1 MNKKNIPKYFP
12 GLFFPALVLLL
23 LTITINVPTA
33 FAAAS
38 NEEISAFE
46 KLDAVFQEYL
56 LKECIDENKSTYT
69 DDQLKEM
76 TDDLQTYLD
85 QCDITTSYKEMEAVS
100 RYVANRVYY
109 NLNDKR
115 FNPKHGTELTSD
127 NPYDVWFYKKAVC
140 GGYTNLL
147 NTLLVSRGIPS
158 FELLTKTHAYSIAY
172 NKDSDCW
179 IYIDATGCSTNRYDL
194 ERDENRELLPD
205 AKEVWTS
212 GGYNSAGFDMTPQTM
227 LYDRAAHMVYSCGY
241 LVKDGLRYSFHCND
255 SNYNT
260 SVDLDTWKDMTDWNM
275 TLYGPWSEDYSKDV
289 KVTDVGGIPIH
300 KVYDGFAGTDIESV
314 DFSETSI
321 QTIATRYSSTQG
333 TFEGCTKL
341 KTVKLPDTVKYF
353 YSKTFQDC
361 TALEEINMPKST
373 QIFSPQQ
380 FSGCSSLKSVDFR
393 GTSVT
398 QLSKEVFKGCTSLT
412 SVYLGEQ
419 ENLSIDAYAFQD
431 CTNLETVDCSTTNI
445 YSIGNYAFYNCSG
458 LTKIDLSGSS
468 METIGQSAFS
478 DCTGLEEAILPKTLK
493 TIDNYAFCN
502 CSKLTKI
509 DLSDSSLETIGQ
521 SVFRNCTGL
530 EEVILPKTLK
540 EIGYLAFSG
549 TVIKSLD
556 LSNTAITKIGYS
568 SCANMDVLKTLYLPN
583 TLQEF
588 EDNAFSVS
596 KSSFDRLYIFSDIPE
611 ADIRAMADKA
621 DGVWSGRFI
630 SFPKG
635 TYTITYDGNG
645 ATAGTMDVQT
655 CMIDDYPFDLAKN
668 TYTRDGYVFTGW
680 NTKADGSGDSYKDGA
695 SVEALSETDQ
705 AEITL
710 YAMWR
715 DSSEISYNIKYVLVK
730 NNATNDNPNT
740 YTNKSDTIKLN
751 DPVLEGYTFLG
762 WFSDKECTQQVTEIT
777 AGSTGDITLYALWE
791 ENDTC
796 EHEWIQAEVIERATC
811 SQEGTATR
819 ACTKCGKSEVITL
832 PIDPDYHWEK
842 EIVNKKPAT
851 TTEEGYTG
859 DTICKACKK
868 VLQQGEIIPKKG
880 TASETPAAS
889 NKPDTSNT
897 PAASNKPDTSNTPAA
912 SNAPAATKKPSS
924 SNTPSATKK
933 PSASSGTQDASSETS
948 TKASAPK
955 AVKGLRIVNQKPLKL
970 IITWLPE
977 TTVKGYEVQY
987 AMDKKFT
994 RSLKKKTVKTTYC
1007 TVKKVK
1013 RSKTYFVRVR
1023 AYKLQGTKKIYSK
1036 WTKVKKIKVKK

>member
-1 MNKKNIPKYFP
+1 MNKKDIPKYFP

-38 NEEISAFE
+38 EEEISAFE
-46 KLDAVFQEYL
+46 KLDGIFQEYL
-56 LKECIDENKSTYT
+56 LKDCIDPNKSTYT

-85 QCDITTSYKEMEAVS
+85 QCDITTTYKEMEAVS
-100 RYVANRVYY
+100 RYVANRVSY

-115 FNPKHGTELTSD
+115 YNPKHGTELTSD
-127 NPYDVWFYKKAVC
+127 NPYDVWSSKKAVC

-158 FELLTKTHAYSIAY
+158 FGLVTKTHAYSIAY
-172 NKDSDCW
+172 NKDSDYW
-179 IYIDATGCSTNRYDL
+179 IYIDATVCSRNRYDL
-194 ERDENRELLPD
+194 ERDDDTSEVLPD
-205 AKEVWTS
+205 AEELWTS
-212 GGYNSAGFDMTPQTM
+212 GGYNSAGFDMTIPTM
-227 LYDRAAHMVYSCGY
+227 LLDRAAYMVYSCGY

-255 SNYNT
+255 SSFNT
-260 SVDLDTWKDMTDWNM
+260 DMDLDTWQDMTDWNL
-275 TLYGPWSEDYSKDV
+275 TLFGPWGDDYSKDV
-289 KVTDVGGIPIH
+289 KVTDIDGVPIY

-321 QTIATRYSSTQG
+321 KMIVSLFNSTTG

-341 KTVKLPDTVKYF
+341 KTVKLPDTVTQF
-353 YSKTFQDC
+353 YSQTFKNC
-361 TALEEINMPKST
+361 TALEEINIPKSI
-373 QIFSPQQ
+373 QVIQPQE
-380 FSGCSSLKSVDFR
+380 FLGCSSLKTVDFR
-393 GTSVT
+393 GTSVVR
-398 QLSKEVFKGCTSLT
+398 LCEEAFKGCTSLT
-412 SVYLGEQ
+412 SVYLDEP

-431 CTNLETVDCSTTNI
+431 CTNLETVDCSKTNI
-445 YSIGNYAFYNCSG
+445 SSIENYAFYNCSK
-458 LTKIDLSGSS
+458 LKKIDLSSS
-468 METIGQSAFS
+468 TMEQTGQSIFRA
-478 DCTGLEEAILPKTLK
+478 CT
-493 TIDNYAFCN
+493 
-502 CSKLTKI
+502 S
-509 DLSDSSLETIGQ
+509 
-521 SVFRNCTGL
+521 L

-540 EIGYLAFSG
+540 EINYLTFSG
-549 TVIKSLD
+549 TAIKTLD
-556 LSNTAITKIGYS
+556 LRETAITKIIDSG
-568 SCANMDVLKTLYLPN
+568 CANMDALKTLYLPA
-583 TLQEF
+583 TLEEF
-588 EDNAFSVS
+588 GDYAFLA
-596 KSSFDRLYIFSDIPE
+596 KQSSSGRLYIYSDIPE
-611 ADIRAMADKA
+611 ADINAMANKA
-621 DGVWSGRFI
+621 IGVWSGRRI

-635 TYTITYDGNG
+635 TYTIIYDGNS
-645 ATAGTMDVQT
+645 ATAGTMDTQT
-655 CMIDDYPFDLAKN
+655 CMIDGFTFSLSKN
-668 TYTRDGYVFTGW
+668 AYTMENYTFTGW
-680 NTKADGSGDSYKDGA
+680 NTMPDGSGAFYRD
-695 SVEALSETDQ
+695 EANIYPLTETDQ

-710 YAMWR
+710 YAMWK
-715 DSSEISYNIKYVLVK
+715 DSSVTDYTITYFL
-730 NNATNDNPNT
+730 NATNVQNDNPT
-740 YTNKSDTIKLN
+740 AYTNNSDTITLK
-751 DPVLEGYTFLG
+751 DPIREGYTFLG
-762 WFSDKECTQQVTEIT
+762 WFSDKELTQQVTEI
-777 AGSTGDITLYALWE
+777 AKGSTGDITLYAHWKRA
-791 ENDTC
+791 DAC
-796 EHEWIQAEVIERATC
+796 EHEWIQTAVIERATC

-819 ACTKCGKSEVITL
+819 ACTKCGKSEVVSL

-842 EIVNKKPAT
+842 EVVNKKPAT

-868 VLQQGEIIPKKG
+868 VLQQGEVIPKKG

-897 PAASNKPDTSNTPAA
+897 PAASNKPGTSNTPAV

-933 PSASSGTQDASSETS
+933 PSASSDTQDASSETS

-970 IITWLPE
+970 IITWLPD

>member
-38 NEEISAFE
+38 EEEISAFE
-46 KLDAVFQEYL
+46 KLDGIFQEYL
-56 LKECIDENKSTYT
+56 LKDCIDPNKSTYT

-85 QCDITTSYKEMEAVS
+85 QCDITTTYKEMEAVS
-100 RYVANRVYY
+100 RYVANRVSY

-115 FNPKHGTELTSD
+115 YNPKHGTELTSD
-127 NPYDVWFYKKAVC
+127 NPYDVWSSKKAVC

-158 FELLTKTHAYSIAY
+158 FGLVTKTHAYSIAY
-172 NKDSDCW
+172 NKDSDYW
-179 IYIDATGCSTNRYDL
+179 IYIDATVCSRNRYDL
-194 ERDENRELLPD
+194 ERDDDTSEVLPD
-205 AKEVWTS
+205 AEELWTS
-212 GGYNSAGFDMTPQTM
+212 GGYNSAGFDMTIPTM
-227 LYDRAAHMVYSCGY
+227 LLNRAAYMVYSCGY

-255 SNYNT
+255 SSFNT
-260 SVDLDTWKDMTDWNM
+260 DMDLDTWKDMTDWNL
-275 TLYGPWSEDYSKDV
+275 TLFGPWGDDYSKNV
-289 KVTDVGGIPIH
+289 KVTDIDGVPVH
-300 KVYDGFAGTDIESV
+300 KVYDSFAGTDIESV
-314 DFSETSI
+314 DFSEASI
-321 QTIATRYSSTQG
+321 KMIVSLFSSTTG

-341 KTVKLPDTVKYF
+341 KTVKLPDTVTQF
-353 YSKTFQDC
+353 YSQTFKNC
-361 TALEEINMPKST
+361 TALKEINIPKSI
-373 QIFSPQQ
+373 QVIQPQE
-380 FSGCSSLKSVDFR
+380 FLGCSSLKTVDFR
-393 GTSVT
+393 GTSVVR
-398 QLSKEVFKGCTSLT
+398 LCEEAFKGCTSLA
-412 SVYLGEQ
+412 SVYWGEP

-431 CTNLETVDCSTTNI
+431 CTNLETVDCSKTNI
-445 YSIGNYAFYNCSG
+445 SSIENYAFYNCSK
-458 LTKIDLSGSS
+458 LKKIDLSSS
-468 METIGQSAFS
+468 TMEQTGQSIFRA
-478 DCTGLEEAILPKTLK
+478 CT
-493 TIDNYAFCN
+493 
-502 CSKLTKI
+502 S
-509 DLSDSSLETIGQ
+509 
-521 SVFRNCTGL
+521 L

-540 EIGYLAFSG
+540 EINYLTFSG
-549 TVIKSLD
+549 TAIKTLD
-556 LSNTAITKIGYS
+556 LRETAITKIIDSG
-568 SCANMDVLKTLYLPN
+568 CANMDALKTLYLPA
-583 TLQEF
+583 TLEEF
-588 EDNAFSVS
+588 GDYAFLAK
-596 KSSFDRLYIFSDIPE
+596 KSSSGKLYIYSVIPE
-611 ADIRAMADKA
+611 ADINAMANKA
-621 DGVWSGRFI
+621 IGVWSGRRI

-635 TYTITYDGNG
+635 TYTIIYDGNG
-645 ATAGTMDVQT
+645 ATAGTMDAQT
-655 CMIDDYPFDLAKN
+655 CMIDGFTFSLSKN
-668 TYTRDGYVFTGW
+668 AYTMENYTFTGW
-680 NTKADGSGDSYKDGA
+680 NTMPDGSGAFYRD
-695 SVEALSETDQ
+695 EANIYPLTETDQ

-710 YAMWR
+710 YAMWK
-715 DSSEISYNIKYVLVK
+715 DSSVTDYTITYFL
-730 NNATNDNPNT
+730 NATNVQNDNPT
-740 YTNKSDTIKLN
+740 AYTNNSDTITLK
-751 DPVLEGYTFLG
+751 DPIREGYTFLG
-762 WFSDKECTQQVTEIT
+762 WFSDKELTQQVTEI
-777 AGSTGDITLYALWE
+777 AKGSTGDITLYAHWKRA
-791 ENDTC
+791 DAC
-796 EHEWIQAEVIERATC
+796 EHEWIQTAVIERATC

-819 ACTKCGKSEVITL
+819 ACTKCGKSEVVSL

-842 EIVNKKPAT
+842 EVVNKKPAT

-868 VLQQGEIIPKKG
+868 VLQQGEVIPKKG

-897 PAASNKPDTSNTPAA
+897 PAASNKPGTSNTPAA
-912 SNAPAATKKPSS
+912 SNAPAATEKPSS

>member
-38 NEEISAFE
+38 EEEISAFE
-46 KLDAVFQEYL
+46 KLDGIFQEYL
-56 LKECIDENKSTYT
+56 LKDCIDPNKSTYT

-85 QCDITTSYKEMEAVS
+85 QCDITTTYKEMEAVS
-100 RYVANRVYY
+100 RYVANRVSY

-115 FNPKHGTELTSD
+115 YNPKHGTELTSD
-127 NPYDVWFYKKAVC
+127 NPYDVWSSKKAVC

-158 FELLTKTHAYSIAY
+158 FGLVTKTHAYSIAY
-172 NKDSDCW
+172 NKDSDYW
-179 IYIDATGCSTNRYDL
+179 IYIDATVCSRNRYDL
-194 ERDENRELLPD
+194 ERDDDTREVLPD
-205 AKEVWTS
+205 AEELWTS
-212 GGYNSAGFDMTPQTM
+212 GGYNSAGFDMTIPTM
-227 LYDRAAHMVYSCGY
+227 LLDRTAYMVYSCGY

-255 SNYNT
+255 SSFNT
-260 SVDLDTWKDMTDWNM
+260 DMDLDTWKDMTDWNL
-275 TLYGPWSEDYSKDV
+275 TLFGPWGDDYSKNV
-289 KVTDVGGIPIH
+289 KVTDIDGVPVH

-321 QTIATRYSSTQG
+321 KMIVSLFSSTTG

-341 KTVKLPDTVKYF
+341 KTVTLPDTVTQF
-353 YSKTFQDC
+353 YSQTFKNC
-361 TALEEINMPKST
+361 TALEEINIPKSI
-373 QIFSPQQ
+373 QVIQPQE
-380 FSGCSSLKSVDFR
+380 FLGCSSLKTVDFR
-393 GTSVT
+393 GTSVVRICD
-398 QLSKEVFKGCTSLT
+398 EAFKGCTFLA
-412 SVYLGEQ
+412 SVYLGEP

-431 CTNLETVDCSTTNI
+431 CTNLETVDCSKTNI
-445 YSIGNYAFYNCSG
+445 SSIENYAFYNCSK
-458 LTKIDLSGSS
+458 LKKIDLSSS
-468 METIGQSAFS
+468 TMEQTGQSIFRA
-478 DCTGLEEAILPKTLK
+478 CT
-493 TIDNYAFCN
+493 
-502 CSKLTKI
+502 S
-509 DLSDSSLETIGQ
+509 
-521 SVFRNCTGL
+521 L

-540 EIGYLAFSG
+540 EINYLTFSG
-549 TVIKSLD
+549 TAIKTLD
-556 LSNTAITKIGYS
+556 LRETAITKIIDSG
-568 SCANMDVLKTLYLPN
+568 CANMDALKTLYLPA
-583 TLQEF
+583 TLEEF
-588 EDNAFSVS
+588 GDYAFLAK
-596 KSSFDRLYIFSDIPE
+596 KSSSGRLYIYSNIPE
-611 ADIRAMADKA
+611 ADINAMANKA
-621 DGVWSGRFI
+621 IGVWSGRRI

-635 TYTITYDGNG
+635 TYTIIYDGNG
-645 ATAGTMDVQT
+645 ATAGTMDAQT
-655 CMIDDYPFDLAKN
+655 CMIDGFTFSLSKN
-668 TYTRDGYVFTGW
+668 AYTRENYTFTGW
-680 NTKADGSGDSYKDGA
+680 NTMSDGSGTFYRD
-695 SVEALSETDQ
+695 EANIYPLTETDQ

-710 YAMWR
+710 YAMWK
-715 DSSEISYNIKYVLVK
+715 DSSVTDYTITYFL
-730 NNATNDNPNT
+730 NATNVQNDNPT
-740 YTNKSDTIKLN
+740 AYTNNSDTITLK
-751 DPVLEGYTFLG
+751 DPIREGYTFLG
-762 WFSDKECTQQVTEIT
+762 WFSDKELTQQVTEI
-777 AGSTGDITLYALWE
+777 AKGSTGNITLYAHWKRA
-791 ENDTC
+791 DAC
-796 EHEWIQAEVIERATC
+796 EHEWIQTAVIERATC

-832 PIDPDYHWEK
+832 PINPDYHWEK
-842 EIVNKKPAT
+842 EVVNKKPAT

-868 VLQQGEIIPKKG
+868 VLQQGEVIPKKG

-897 PAASNKPDTSNTPAA
+897 PAASNKPGTSNTPAA

-933 PSASSGTQDASSETS
+933 PSASSDTQDASSETS

-970 IITWLPE
+970 IITWLPD

>member
-38 NEEISAFE
+38 EEEISAFE
-46 KLDAVFQEYL
+46 KLDGIFQEYL
-56 LKECIDENKSTYT
+56 LKDCIDPNKSTYT

-85 QCDITTSYKEMEAVS
+85 QCDITTTYKEMEAVS
-100 RYVANRVYY
+100 RYVANRVSY

-115 FNPKHGTELTSD
+115 YNPKHGTELTSD
-127 NPYDVWFYKKAVC
+127 NPYDVWFSKKAVC

-158 FELLTKTHAYSIAY
+158 FGLVTKTHAYSIAY
-172 NKDSDCW
+172 NKDSDYW
-179 IYIDATGCSTNRYDL
+179 IYIDATICSRNRYDL
-194 ERDENRELLPD
+194 ERDDDTKEVLPD
-205 AKEVWTS
+205 AEELWTS
-212 GGYNSAGFDMTPQTM
+212 GGYNSAGFDMTIPTM
-227 LYDRAAHMVYSCGY
+227 LLDRAAYMVYSCGY

-255 SNYNT
+255 SIFNT
-260 SVDLDTWKDMTDWNM
+260 DMDLDTWKDMTDWNL
-275 TLYGPWSEDYSKDV
+275 TLFGPWGDDYSKNV
-289 KVTDVGGIPIH
+289 KVTDIDGVPVH

-314 DFSETSI
+314 DFSEASI
-321 QTIATRYSSTQG
+321 KMIVSLFSSTTG

-341 KTVKLPDTVKYF
+341 KTVTLPDTVTQF
-353 YSKTFQDC
+353 YSQTFKNC
-361 TALEEINMPKST
+361 TALEEINIPKSI
-373 QIFSPQQ
+373 QVIQPQE
-380 FSGCSSLKSVDFR
+380 FLGCSSLKTVDFR
-393 GTSVT
+393 GTSVVRICD
-398 QLSKEVFKGCTSLT
+398 EAFKDCTSLT
-412 SVYLGEQ
+412 SVYLGEPK
-419 ENLSIDAYAFQD
+419 NLSIDAYAFQD
-431 CTNLETVDCSTTNI
+431 CTNLETVDCSKTNI
-445 YSIGNYAFYNCSG
+445 SSIENYAFYNCSK
-458 LTKIDLSGSS
+458 LKKIDLSSS
-468 METIGQSAFS
+468 TMEQTGQSIFRA
-478 DCTGLEEAILPKTLK
+478 CT
-493 TIDNYAFCN
+493 
-502 CSKLTKI
+502 S
-509 DLSDSSLETIGQ
+509 
-521 SVFRNCTGL
+521 L

-540 EIGYLAFSG
+540 EINYLTFSG
-549 TVIKSLD
+549 TAIKTLD
-556 LSNTAITKIGYS
+556 LRETAITKIIDSG
-568 SCANMDVLKTLYLPN
+568 CANMDALKTLYLPA
-583 TLQEF
+583 TLEEF
-588 EDNAFSVS
+588 GDYAFLAK
-596 KSSFDRLYIFSDIPE
+596 KSSSGKLYIYSVIPE
-611 ADIRAMADKA
+611 TDINAMADKA
-621 DGVWSGRFI
+621 TGVWSGRSI

-635 TYTITYDGNG
+635 SYTIIYDGNG
-645 ATAGTMDVQT
+645 AAAGTMDAQN
-655 CMIDDYPFDLAKN
+655 CMIDGFTFSLSKN
-668 TYTRDGYVFTGW
+668 AYTKENYTFTGW
-680 NTKADGSGDSYKDGA
+680 NTMPDGSGTFYRD
-695 SVEALSETDQ
+695 EANIYPLTETDQ

-710 YAMWR
+710 YAMWK
-715 DSSEISYNIKYVLVK
+715 DSSVTDYTITYFL
-730 NNATNDNPNT
+730 NATNVQNDNPAA
-740 YTNKSDTIKLN
+740 YTNNSDTITLK
-751 DPVLEGYTFLG
+751 DPIREGYTFLG
-762 WFSDKECTQQVTEIT
+762 WFSDKELTQQVTEI
-777 AGSTGDITLYALWE
+777 AKGSTGNITLYAHWKRA
-791 ENDTC
+791 DAC
-796 EHEWIQAEVIERATC
+796 EHEWIQTAVIERATC

-842 EIVNKKPAT
+842 EVVNKKPAT

-868 VLQQGEIIPKKG
+868 VLQQGEVIPKKG

-897 PAASNKPDTSNTPAA
+897 PAASNKPGTSNTPVA

-933 PSASSGTQDASSETS
+933 PSASSDTQDASSETS

-987 AMDKKFT
+987 AMNKKFT

>member
-38 NEEISAFE
+38 EEEISAFE
-46 KLDAVFQEYL
+46 KLDGIFQEYL
-56 LKECIDENKSTYT
+56 LKDCIDPNKSTYT

-85 QCDITTSYKEMEAVS
+85 QCDITTTYKEMEAVS
-100 RYVANRVYY
+100 RYVANRVSY

-115 FNPKHGTELTSD
+115 YNPKHGTELTSD
-127 NPYDVWFYKKAVC
+127 NPYDVWSSKKAVC

-158 FELLTKTHAYSIAY
+158 FGLVTKTHAYSIAY
-172 NKDSDCW
+172 NKDSDYW
-179 IYIDATGCSTNRYDL
+179 IYIDATVCSRNRYDL
-194 ERDENRELLPD
+194 ERDDDTSEVLPD
-205 AKEVWTS
+205 AEELWTS
-212 GGYNSAGFDMTPQTM
+212 GGYNSAGFDMTIPTM
-227 LYDRAAHMVYSCGY
+227 LLDRAAYMVYSCGY

-255 SNYNT
+255 SSFNT
-260 SVDLDTWKDMTDWNM
+260 DMDLDTWKDMTDWNL
-275 TLYGPWSEDYSKDV
+275 TLFGPWGDDYSKNV
-289 KVTDVGGIPIH
+289 KVTDIDGVPVH

-314 DFSETSI
+314 DFSEASI
-321 QTIATRYSSTQG
+321 KMIVSLFSSTTG

-341 KTVKLPDTVKYF
+341 KTVKLPDTVTQF
-353 YSKTFQDC
+353 YSQTFKNC
-361 TALEEINMPKST
+361 TALEEINIPKSI
-373 QIFSPQQ
+373 QVIQPQE
-380 FSGCSSLKSVDFR
+380 FLGCSSLKTVDFR
-393 GTSVT
+393 GTSVVRICD
-398 QLSKEVFKGCTSLT
+398 EAFKDCTSLA
-412 SVYLGEQ
+412 SVYWGEPK
-419 ENLSIDAYAFQD
+419 NLSIDAYAFQD
-431 CTNLETVDCSTTNI
+431 CTNLETVDCSKTNI
-445 YSIGNYAFYNCSG
+445 SSIENYAFYNCSK
-458 LTKIDLSGSS
+458 LKKIDLSSS
-468 METIGQSAFS
+468 TMEQTGQSIFRA
-478 DCTGLEEAILPKTLK
+478 CT
-493 TIDNYAFCN
+493 
-502 CSKLTKI
+502 S
-509 DLSDSSLETIGQ
+509 
-521 SVFRNCTGL
+521 L

-540 EIGYLAFSG
+540 EINYLTFSG
-549 TVIKSLD
+549 TAIKTLD
-556 LSNTAITKIGYS
+556 LRETAITKIIDSG
-568 SCANMDVLKTLYLPN
+568 CANMDALKTLYLPA
-583 TLQEF
+583 TLEEF
-588 EDNAFSVS
+588 GDYAFLA
-596 KSSFDRLYIFSDIPE
+596 KQSSSGRLYIYSNIPE
-611 ADIRAMADKA
+611 ADINAMADKA
-621 DGVWSGRFI
+621 IGVWSGRRI

-635 TYTITYDGNG
+635 TYTIIYDGNG
-645 ATAGTMDVQT
+645 ATAGTMDAQT
-655 CMIDDYPFDLAKN
+655 CMIDGFTFSLSKN
-668 TYTRDGYVFTGW
+668 AYTMENYTFTGW
-680 NTKADGSGDSYKDGA
+680 NTMLDGSGAFYRDAANIYP
-695 SVEALSETDQ
+695 LTETDQ

-710 YAMWR
+710 YAMWK
-715 DSSEISYNIKYVLVK
+715 DSSVTDYTITYFL
-730 NNATNDNPNT
+730 NATNVQNDNPT
-740 YTNKSDTIKLN
+740 AYTNNSDTITLK
-751 DPVLEGYTFLG
+751 DPIREGYTFLG
-762 WFSDKECTQQVTEIT
+762 WFSDKELTQQVTEI
-777 AGSTGDITLYALWE
+777 AKGSTGNITLYAHWKRAE
-791 ENDTC
+791 AC
-796 EHEWIQAEVIERATC
+796 EHEWIQTAVIERATC

-819 ACTKCGKSEVITL
+819 ACTKCGKSEVVTL

-842 EIVNKKPAT
+842 EVVNKKPAT

-868 VLQQGEIIPKKG
+868 VLQQGEVIPKKG

-897 PAASNKPDTSNTPAA
+897 PAASNKPDTSNTLAA

-924 SNTPSATKK
+924 FNTPSATKK

>member
-38 NEEISAFE
+38 KEEISAFE
-46 KLDAVFQEYL
+46 KLDGIFQEYL
-56 LKECIDENKSTYT
+56 LKDCIDPNKSTYT

-85 QCDITTSYKEMEAVS
+85 QCDITTTYKEMEAVS
-100 RYVANRVYY
+100 RYVANRVSY

-115 FNPKHGTELTSD
+115 YNPKHGTELTSD
-127 NPYDVWFYKKAVC
+127 NPYDVWSSKRAVC

-158 FELLTKTHAYSIAY
+158 FELITKTHAYSIAY
-172 NKDSDCW
+172 NKDSDYW
-179 IYIDATGCSTNRYDL
+179 IYIDATGCSRNRYDL
-194 ERDENRELLPD
+194 ERDDDTREVLPD
-205 AKEVWTS
+205 AEEIWTS
-212 GGYNSAGFDMTPQTM
+212 GGYNSAGFDMTIPTM
-227 LYDRAAHMVYSCGY
+227 LLDRAAHMVYSCGY

-255 SNYNT
+255 SSFNT
-260 SVDLDTWKDMTDWNM
+260 DMDLDTWKDMTDWNL
-275 TLYGPWSEDYSKDV
+275 TLFGPWGDDYSKNV
-289 KVTDVGGIPIH
+289 KVTDIDGVPVH

-314 DFSETSI
+314 DFSEASI
-321 QTIATRYSSTQG
+321 KMIVSLFSSTTG

-341 KTVKLPDTVKYF
+341 KTVKLPDTVTQF
-353 YSKTFQDC
+353 YSQTFKNC
-361 TALEEINMPKST
+361 TALEEINIPKSI
-373 QIFSPQQ
+373 QVIQPQE
-380 FSGCSSLKSVDFR
+380 FLGCSSLKTVDFR
-393 GTSVT
+393 GTSVVRICD
-398 QLSKEVFKGCTSLT
+398 EAFKDCTSLA
-412 SVYLGEQ
+412 SVYCGEPK
-419 ENLSIDAYAFQD
+419 NLSIDAYAFQD
-431 CTNLETVDCSTTNI
+431 CTNLETVDCSKTNI
-445 YSIGNYAFYNCSG
+445 SSIENYAFYNCSK
-458 LTKIDLSGSS
+458 LKKIDLSSS
-468 METIGQSAFS
+468 TMEQTGQSIFRA
-478 DCTGLEEAILPKTLK
+478 CT
-493 TIDNYAFCN
+493 
-502 CSKLTKI
+502 S
-509 DLSDSSLETIGQ
+509 
-521 SVFRNCTGL
+521 L

-540 EIGYLAFSG
+540 EINYLTFSG
-549 TVIKSLD
+549 TAIKTLD
-556 LSNTAITKIGYS
+556 LRETAITKIIDSG
-568 SCANMDVLKTLYLPN
+568 CANMDALKTLYLPA
-583 TLQEF
+583 TLEEF
-588 EDNAFSVS
+588 GDYAFLA
-596 KSSFDRLYIFSDIPE
+596 KQSSSGRLYIYSNIPE
-611 ADIRAMADKA
+611 ADINAMANKA
-621 DGVWSGRFI
+621 IGVWSGRRI

-635 TYTITYDGNG
+635 SYTIIYDGNG
-645 ATAGTMDVQT
+645 ATAGTMDAQT
-655 CMIDDYPFDLAKN
+655 CMIDGFTFSLSKN
-668 TYTRDGYVFTGW
+668 AYTMENYTFTGW
-680 NTKADGSGDSYKDGA
+680 NTMPDGSGAFYRD
-695 SVEALSETDQ
+695 EANIYPLTETDQ

-710 YAMWR
+710 YAMWK
-715 DSSEISYNIKYVLVK
+715 DSSVTDYTITYFL
-730 NNATNDNPNT
+730 NATNVQNDNPT
-740 YTNKSDTIKLN
+740 AYTNNSDTITLK
-751 DPVLEGYTFLG
+751 DPIREGYTFLG
-762 WFSDKECTQQVTEIT
+762 WFSDKELTQQVTEI
-777 AGSTGDITLYALWE
+777 AKGSTGNITLYAHWKRA
-791 ENDTC
+791 DAC
-796 EHEWIQAEVIERATC
+796 EHEWIQTAVIERATC

-819 ACTKCGKSEVITL
+819 ACTKCGKSEVVTL

-868 VLQQGEIIPKKG
+868 VLQQGEVVPKKG

-897 PAASNKPDTSNTPAA
+897 PAASNKPGTSNTPAA